1 MIMINI
7 PAISVEEF
15 MQLQA
20 AQDVFLLDVREPH
33 EYEQANMGGY
43 LIPLGELA
51 DRINE
56 IDTAKPIVV
65 HCRSGARS
73 AQAVQLLLEQGI
85 EAKNLTGGIN
95 AWHVLNQ

>member
-1 MIMINI
+1 MINI